1 MMSDTIGGLSILRYA
16 HAFASGGGME
26 QHLHDLDRTLLSR
39 NPMTIVR
46 VFLGRAGE
54 ALDKKVLAV
63 GKGTLV
69 KIAVPL
75 PAETRWEQLQ
85 HGSDASTRLR
95 AAVRDQLLYLPPLW
109 QLFGRRY
116 MRNRVLP
123 RRAGEPGGVGPIVTD
138 AMREYR
144 VGLVMLH
151 FMGGADSEEVLLA
164 ARRSGVPCAVE
175 NHFSNDRFN
184 NLSIRRHVEMAD
196 AVSGINALGL
206 PRYVKSMFHNLSNGI
221 DMDHFRPAQPPRVDE
236 PLRILLAARIVR
248 EKGQLDLV
256 QACAK
261 LLSLPLRFELTLAGR
276 VDSAMFLAELQSE
289 IARLGLR
296 DRVRMPGLLNQAEL
310 REEYARSALVV
321 FPTRHHEGLGRIIIE
336 AQAMAVPPVAYDIG
350 GVAEGLV
357 HGETGYLVKV
367 GDVDGLAARIRQLLE
382 DPALRQRMG
391 HAGREF
397 VQRRFSL
404 PALAERHENFYRMV
418 IASADRKAA
427 ARSV

>member
-1 MMSDTIGGLSILRYA
+1 MVPDTVRGLSILRYA

-46 VFLGRAGE
+46 VFLGQAGE
-54 ALDKKVLAV
+54 ALHKEVLPV

-75 PAETRWEQLQ
+75 PADTQWEQLQ
-85 HGSDASTRLR
+85 HGSDAGTRLR
-95 AAVRDQLLYLPPLW
+95 GVVRDHLLYLPPLW

-116 MRNRVLP
+116 MRNRLLP
-123 RRAGEPGGVGPIVTD
+123 RRPGEPEGVGTIVTD
-138 AMREYR
+138 ALREYR
-144 VGLVMLH
+144 VNLVMLH
-151 FMGGADSEEVLLA
+151 FLGGADSEEVLLA
-164 ARRSGVPCAVE
+164 ARRSRVPCAVE
-175 NHFSNDRFN
+175 NHYSNDRFN

-206 PRYVKSMFHNLSNGI
+206 PRYVRSMFHNLSNGI
-221 DMDHFRPAQPPRVDE
+221 DMDHFQPAQPLKLDE

-261 LLSLPLRFELTLAGR
+261 LLPLPLRFELTLAGR
-276 VDSAMFLAELQSE
+276 VDSAAFLAELRSE
-289 IARLGLR
+289 IARLGLC
-296 DRVRMPGLLNQAEL
+296 DRVRMPGLLSQAQL
-310 REEYARSALVV
+310 REEYAKSALVV
-321 FPTRHHEGLGRIIIE
+321 FPTRHHEGLGRIIVE
-336 AQAMAVPPVAYDIG
+336 AQAMALPPVAYDIG

-357 HGETGYLVKV
+357 NGETGYLVRV
-367 GDVDGLAARIRQLLE
+367 GDINGLAARMRELLE

-391 HAGREF
+391 QAGREF

-404 PALAERHENFYRMV
+404 PALAERHESFYRMV
-418 IASADRKAA
+418 LASAGRKNAA
-427 ARSV
+427 MSL